1 MAQRTLLR
9 CCILAALL
17 LSRLVQSRSASRLR
31 RREMVAL
38 KGSGPCPPASRH
50 PNPPEQGRAMKRG
63 LCKAPEPRGVL
74 RVRARRGRLLRGCS
88 CTVSPL
94 VLCPTATTH
103 PQVYHDNSV
112 DARLYSARLQCG
124 TNKLRLN
131 LQLPKNSTFLALVS
145 FFPITAHL

>member
-1 MAQRTLLR
+1 
-9 CCILAALL
+9 
-17 LSRLVQSRSASRLR
+17 RLVECLSVSRMR

-38 KGSGPCPPASRH
+38 KGSGPCPQASR
-50 PNPPEQGRAMKRG
+50 PANPPEQGRAMNCG

-103 PQVYHDNSV
+103 PQVYHDNPV

-124 TNKLRLN
+124 TN
-131 LQLPKNSTFLALVS
+131 
-145 FFPITAHL
+145 

>member
-31 RREMVAL
+31 RREMVVL
-38 KGSGPCPPASRH
+38 KGSGPCPSTSGHPSR
-50 PNPPEQGRAMKRG
+50 PEQGREMRHG

-74 RVRARRGRLLRGCS
+74 RVRGRGGRLLRGCS

-103 PQVYHDNSV
+103 PQVYQDNSV
-112 DARLYSARLQCG
+112 DARLY
-124 TNKLRLN
+124 
-131 LQLPKNSTFLALVS
+131 
-145 FFPITAHL
+145 

>member
-38 KGSGPCPPASRH
+38 KGSGPCPLASRH
-50 PNPPEQGRAMKRG
+50 PNRPEQGQAMKRG
-63 LCKAPEPRGVL
+63 LCKAPAPRGVL

-88 CTVSPL
+88 CTVSTL
-94 VLCPTATTH
+94 VLCPPATTH
-103 PQVYHDNSV
+103 TQVYQDNTV
-112 DARLYSARLQCG
+112 EDWIYSA
-124 TNKLRLN
+124 
-131 LQLPKNSTFLALVS
+131 A
-145 FFPITAHL
+145 